1 MRLKIKP
8 VSYFIF
14 YEEARKIWAILAQI
28 TLFAELSPAFI
39 MDPVAIWNLICASDS
54 FSCYS
59 FNCLSCQGL
68 LQSPSNADMDY
79 GHVSEAV

>member
-1 MRLKIKP
+1 MRKLGKSGQFWPK
-8 VSYFIF
+8 SHF
-14 YEEARKIWAILAQI
+14 L
-28 TLFAELSPAFI
+28 LSFPPAFI
-39 MDPVAIWNLICASDS
+39 MDPVANWNLICASDS